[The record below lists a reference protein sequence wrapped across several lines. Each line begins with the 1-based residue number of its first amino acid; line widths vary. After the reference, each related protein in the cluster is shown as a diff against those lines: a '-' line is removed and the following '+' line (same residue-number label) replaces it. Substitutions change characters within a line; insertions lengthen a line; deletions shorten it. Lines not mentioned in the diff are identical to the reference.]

1 VASSGGRSNRREPTT
16 PQMTEAE
23 KELSVVQR
31 RERRYVVA
39 RHLGLVPPLGSSFT
53 WRPSGLA

>member
-1 VASSGGRSNRREPTT
+1 
-16 PQMTEAE
+16 MTEAE